1 MRKTQTKVMVSMPL
15 RLILLLVIAVV
26 VLHGY
31 SAAAQV
37 VGTDNPRAA
46 IGQNVTILDPFELIA
61 ITVIMTETVLADEIG
76 EYHLRHR
83 WPRSPIKPPMY

>member
-1 MRKTQTKVMVSMPL
+1 MRKTQAKVMVSMPL

-37 VGTDNPRAA
+37 VGTSNPRAA
-46 IGQNVTILDPFELIA
+46 IGQVTILDPFELIA
-61 ITVIMTETVLADEIG
+61 VTVTMTETVVDDDSNTWN
-76 EYHLRHR
+76 YRHR
-83 WPRSPIKPPMY
+83 FPRSTYKPPL

>member
-1 MRKTQTKVMVSMPL
+1 MRKTQAKVMVSMPL

-37 VGTDNPRAA
+37 VGTSNPRAA
-46 IGQNVTILDPFELIA
+46 GQVTILDPFELIA
-61 ITVIMTETVLADEIG
+61 VTVTMTETVVDDDSNTWN
-76 EYHLRHR
+76 YRHR
-83 WPRSPIKPPMY
+83 IPRSTYKPPL